1 MKRKERRNE
10 HLIGSSVNDVGWGEL
25 EDIAREGAHLG
36 PVRDHDDGMLWFD
49 GLEVIGVRVLVE
61 ERGRLGGVLGIARRT
76 EEERVE
82 EGLEVESSMGVRG
95 PEEGRERGGTG
106 RKGQARTDDG
116 RISLGSLAH
125 RRLEGEPSC
134 VRACRLRTNTLS
146 KVLQRHVDSA
156 HLNRVLLLGEP

>member
-1 MKRKERRNE
+1 VSWESQGGPKKKESRKGLRSSQAWAHEGENKR
-10 HLIGSSVNDVGWGEL
+10 
-25 EDIAREGAHLG
+25 
-36 PVRDHDDGMLWFD
+36 
-49 GLEVIGVRVLVE
+49 
-61 ERGRLGGVLGIARRT
+61 
-76 EEERVE
+76 
-82 EGLEVESSMGVRG
+82 
-95 PEEGRERGGTG
+95 RERAATG